1 MTKKEV
7 LELKKR
13 FTKNGCTFTKMC
25 GCYVNSQKEIVLT
38 FTDTFLNLEE
48 EEFNKYLDIAKK
60 TLSGTIGNNLL
71 ELSFPLEEEKPG
83 GKQQFLMG
91 LRESKLKNDALLESF
106 YHMIIDSYDYAGNYL
121 ILVYHDAYDVMTKTS
136 DNRKL
141 DESEEV
147 FEYLLCSICPVS
159 LSKPGLGY
167 LQDENRIGPRIRDW
181 VVGAPDTGF
190 IFPAFTDRSTDI
202 HSVMV
207 YGRDAKDPHIELME
221 EGLGCPSRKTA
232 TQQKNEFHAIIKQA
246 IPDRDLCTKVMMEI
260 QEGLTLL
267 ADEQAA
273 LKVDEEEPMVLTNQA
288 VQTILTDSGLE
299 EEVSSRIE
307 QAYEES
313 FGETPPVV
321 EHLIDTKVLAESAKI
336 KRELA
341 LEEKVQKLTEK
352 LEENEQLSDS
362 SSLFDVILRVTPEKI
377 NQISSQI
384 IDGKKCIVIP
394 MEENEHAKV
403 NGLTNLI

>member
-1 MTKKEV
+1 
-7 LELKKR
+7 
-13 FTKNGCTFTKMC
+13 MC
-25 GCYVNSQKEIVLT
+25 GCYVNSQREIVLT

-71 ELSFPLEEEKPG
+71 ELEFPLEEEKPG

-91 LRESKLKNDALLESF
+91 LRESQLKNEALLESF
-106 YHMIIDSYDYAGNYL
+106 YHMIIDNYDYAGNYL

-147 FEYLLCSICPVS
+147 YEYLLCSICPVS

-167 LQDENRIGPRIRDW
+167 LEDENRIGPRIRDW

-207 YGRDAKDPHIELME
+207 YGKDPKEPHIELME
-221 EGLGCPSRKTA
+221 EGLGCPSKKTA
-232 TQQKNEFHAIIKQA
+232 TQQKNEFHSIIKEA
-246 IPDRDLCTKVMMEI
+246 IPDRDQCTKVMMEI

-273 LKVDEEEPMVLTNQA
+273 IKGDDEEPAILTNHA
-288 VQTILTDSGLE
+288 VQTILNDSGLDE
-299 EEVSSRIE
+299 ELSTKIE

-352 LEENEQLSDS
+352 LEENEQISDS

-377 NQISSQI
+377 NQISSQVI
-384 IDGKKCIVIP
+384 NGKKCIVIP

>member
-1 MTKKEV
+1 MNKKEV
-7 LELKKR
+7 LELKRR

-25 GCYVNSQKEIVLT
+25 GCYVNAEKEIVLN
-38 FTDTFLNLEE
+38 FTDTFLNLED

-71 ELSFPLEEEKPG
+71 ELAFPLEAEQPG

-91 LRESKLKNDALLESF
+91 LRESALKNEALLDTF

-121 ILVYHDAYDVMTKTS
+121 ILIYHDAYDVMTKTS

-147 FEYLLCSICPVS
+147 YEYLLCSICPVA

-167 LQDENRIGPRIRDW
+167 LQDENRIGPRVRDW

-207 YGRDAKDPHIELME
+207 YGRDAKEPHIELME
-221 EGLGCPSRKTA
+221 EGLGCPSKKTA
-232 TQQKNEFHAIIKQA
+232 TQQKNEFHAIIKDA
-246 IPDRDLCTKVMMEI
+246 IPDRDTCTKVMMDI
-260 QEGLTLL
+260 QEGLTML
-267 ADEQAA
+267 ADEQAV
-273 LKVDEEEPMVLTNQA
+273 LQLDEEEPVILTNQA
-288 VQTILTDSGLE
+288 VQTILNDSGLDE
-299 EEVSSRIE
+299 EITSKIE

-313 FGETPPVV
+313 FGETPPAVD
-321 EHLIDTKVLAESAKI
+321 HLIDSKVLAESAKI

-341 LEEKVQKLTEK
+341 LEEKVQKLQEK
-352 LEENEQLSDS
+352 LDENEQISDS

-377 NQISSQI
+377 NQITSQV

>member
-207 YGRDAKDPHIELME
+207 YGRDAKEPHIELME

>member
-91 LRESKLKNDALLESF
+91 LRESQLKNDALLESF

-207 YGRDAKDPHIELME
+207 YGRDAKEPHIELME

-232 TQQKNEFHAIIKQA
+232 TQQKNEFHAIIKEA

-267 ADEQAA
+267 ADEQAT
-273 LKVDEEEPMVLTNQA
+273 LKVDEEEPTILTNQA
-288 VQTILTDSGLE
+288 VQTILTDSGLD
-299 EEVSSRIE
+299 EEVSSKIE

-352 LEENEQLSDS
+352 LEENEQISDS

>member
-38 FTDTFLNLEE
+38 FSDTFLNLEE

-60 TLSGTIGNNLL
+60 TLSGTIGNNLI
-71 ELSFPLEEEKPG
+71 ELAFPLEEEKPG

-91 LRESKLKNDALLESF
+91 LRESQLKNEALLETF
-106 YHMIIDSYDYAGNYL
+106 YQMIIDHYDYPGNYL
-121 ILVYHDAYDVMTKTS
+121 IVIYHDAYDVMTKTS

-202 HSVMV
+202 HSIMM
-207 YGRDAKDPHIELME
+207 YGRDAKEPHIELIE
-221 EGLGCPSRKTA
+221 EGLGCPSKKTA
-232 TQQKNEFHAIIKQA
+232 TQQKNEFHSIIKEA

-260 QEGLTLL
+260 HEGLTLL

-273 LKVDEEEPMVLTNQA
+273 IKPDEEEPVILTNQA
-288 VQTILTDSGLE
+288 VQSILNDSGLDE
-299 EEVSSRIE
+299 ELTAKIE

-313 FGETPPVV
+313 FGEMPPAV
-321 EHLIDTKVLAESAKI
+321 EHLIDSKVLAESAKI

-352 LEENEQLSDS
+352 LEENEQISDS
-362 SSLFDVILRVTPEKI
+362 SSLFDVILRVTPEKV
-377 NQISSQI
+377 NQISSQVI
-384 IDGKKCIVIP
+384 NGKKCIVIP
-394 MEENEHAKV
+394 MEEHEHAKV